1 MPRHPDQHYR
11 DLEASQPADWTTKP
25 KKSDDLYARVESRPI
40 TERTTPMDID
50 TAAARRLLKAVA
62 DRRGVTLPAEP
73 SMSAAQTARMDHEGE
88 RLGFI
93 GALQQWQAERTQQ
106 EAARRRADAER
117 E

>member
-11 DLEASQPADWTTKP
+11 DLEASQPPDWTAAAP
-25 KKSDDLYARVESRPI
+25 MDANRAIVESRPI